1 VTNRVTAGVCKYLRA
16 VLLRERNRGDPASC
30 TSSKRNTA
38 GEPEDPRREAMGA
51 VAIRVFWGA
60 GCREIIQ
67 LRKQDVRQDQT
78 GWVMR
83 LTPEAG
89 GIKMCRF
96 INI

>member
-1 VTNRVTAGVCKYLRA
+1 
-16 VLLRERNRGDPASC
+16 
-30 TSSKRNTA
+30 
-38 GEPEDPRREAMGA
+38 MGA